1 MRGVAARH
9 FLDASTSTGHA
20 KKSLRE
26 LLASV
31 PQETLSP
38 RKSSTADAGG
48 DAGSPNR
55 RRRKSEKEEDAE
67 LIQIGASDD
76 TVFQFQSTP
85 KCTSPRLSAERS
97 RAAGRLTWRRGAARA
112 GCPL

>member
-1 MRGVAARH
+1 M
-9 FLDASTSTGHA
+9 DASTSTGQA

-26 LLASV
+26 LLDSV

-38 RKSSTADAGG
+38 RKSSTADGGG

-85 KCTSPRLSAERS
+85 KCTTRRPSADRT
-97 RAAGRLTWRRGAARA
+97 RADGG
-112 GCPL
+112 